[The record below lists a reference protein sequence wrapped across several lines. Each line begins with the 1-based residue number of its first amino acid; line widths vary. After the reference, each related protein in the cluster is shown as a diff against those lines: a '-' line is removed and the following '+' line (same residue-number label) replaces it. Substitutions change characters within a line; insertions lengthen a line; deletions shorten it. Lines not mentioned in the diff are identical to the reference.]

1 MYSNTVQYDFLI
13 FLPSQLQ
20 QISLRNRLYCIIRE
34 ASTYRGNCMNGLF
47 FLGLHLSNLSKNL
60 SHNWL
65 TSTKFFVKSR
75 HNSNFTENLSNQM
88 RYYILSLISRK
99 NSSKQIF
106 DFIWLSVSISR
117 KIRQIMKY
125 FSCFLL
131 ISRKRLSDDIAILWG
146 SRKTLIPL
154 SYLFSWKMQLGRYEH
169 PHYYNFL
176 KMSNAKFW

>member
-13 FLPSQLQ
+13 FLLSQLQ
-20 QISLRNRLYCIIRE
+20 QISLRNWLYCIIRE

-47 FLGLHLSNLSKNL
+47 FLGLHFSKNL

-65 TSTKFFVKSR
+65 TATKFFVKSR

-106 DFIWLSVSISR
+106 HFIWLSVSISR
-117 KIRQIMKY
+117 KIRQMKD
-125 FSCFLL
+125 FSLIFLVV
-131 ISRKRLSDDIAILWG
+131 
-146 SRKTLIPL
+146 
-154 SYLFSWKMQLGRYEH
+154 
-169 PHYYNFL
+169 NFT
-176 KMSNAKFW
+176 